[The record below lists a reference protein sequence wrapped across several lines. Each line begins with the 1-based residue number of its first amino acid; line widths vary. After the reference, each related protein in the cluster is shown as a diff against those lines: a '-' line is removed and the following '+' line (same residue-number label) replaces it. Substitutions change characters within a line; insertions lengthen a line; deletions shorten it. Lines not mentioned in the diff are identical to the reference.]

1 MSNST
6 GDADAKSGYILGHS
20 EREIAR
26 LKAQAA
32 ELDPITRRFL
42 REAGIVPGMRVLDV
56 GSGAGDV
63 AFLAAELVGATG
75 EVVGV
80 DLAPAAI
87 EIARSRA
94 TAHSLEN
101 VAFLEGNP
109 AAMSFDRPFDAVIG
123 RYVLQFQKDPVAVL
137 RNVTAHVRPNGLIV
151 FQENDW
157 AGLASFPPV
166 PTFDQVCQWA
176 SATMRR
182 HGTETHMGM
191 KLHGTFVGA
200 GLESPT
206 MRLEAPVGGPAH
218 LTWLTRFRELIAT
231 LLPEMERLGVAT
243 AGQVDVETLVERISK
258 EAARTNSVIVGIFSV
273 GAWTRR

>member
-1 MSNST
+1 MSNSKGNT
-6 GDADAKSGYILGHS
+6 DAKSEYILGHS

-42 REAGIVPGMRVLDV
+42 CEAGIVPGMRVLDV

-80 DLAPAAI
+80 DLAPAAV
-87 EIARSRA
+87 EVARSRA
-94 TAHSLEN
+94 TSHSLEN

-137 RNVTAHVRPNGLIV
+137 RNVTAHVRPKGLIV
-151 FQENDW
+151 FHENDW
-157 AGLASFPPV
+157 AGLTSFPSV

-176 SATMRR
+176 SATMRC

-206 MRLEAPVGGPAH
+206 MRLEAPVGGPAN